1 MKYSKKGST
10 LIELEVHILIIIII
24 FTLSLISYKE
34 IINIFNKSINT
45 LSIYNE
51 LDDTYSTLK
60 SILIDT
66 EVIKAEVKN
75 NTIFVYCNSMYKT
88 IINEE
93 NTLKIKYFVLTNDD
107 LGNYYYY
114 YENCNA
120 LMEDI
125 DNFQVVKNKNLIY
138 IEICKGGVN
147 YIMCL

>member
-51 LDDTYSTLK
+51 LDDTYSALK

-66 EVIKAEVKN
+66 EVIKAEVKD
-75 NTIFVYCNSMYKT
+75 NTIFVYCNNMYKL
-88 IINEE
+88 IINEN

-107 LGNYYYY
+107 VGNYYYY
-114 YENCNA
+114 YENHNV
-120 LMEDI
+120 LMEDV

-138 IEICKGGVN
+138 VEICKGGVN

>member
-24 FTLSLISYKE
+24 FTLSLISYKQ
-34 IINIFNKSINT
+34 IINNFNNSLNT

-51 LDDTYSTLK
+51 LDDTYSALK

-66 EVIKAEVKN
+66 EVIKAEVKD
-75 NTIFVYCNSMYKT
+75 NTIFVYCNNMYKL
-88 IINEE
+88 IINEN

-107 LGNYYYY
+107 IGNYYYY
-114 YENCNA
+114 YENHNV
-120 LMEDI
+120 LMEDV

-138 IEICKGGVN
+138 VEICKGGVN

>member
-24 FTLSLISYKE
+24 FTLSLISYKQ
-34 IINIFNKSINT
+34 IINNFNNSLNT

-120 LMEDI
+120 LMENI